1 MRTSD
6 AHEFRS
12 KGPEERSK
20 STTSGLD
27 GETAEGA
34 SNRPSIGPLRL
45 PQSISI
51 DVDDFALE
59 MLATNRG
66 IGMSPPFYA
75 ETASIKNNQSWP
87 YWIVRNAYC
96 NSLARLFSKEEA
108 ERVAAAMNK
117 VSAMTNAEEQP
128 DVSEDAEAYYVLS
141 EEALQFLPEEWRN
154 HFQAMAD
161 NGRVILKSVDNE
173 LTQLVKVLNSFTAVM
188 TLKHVQK
195 RLTAY
200 KFELKMEALLELEML
215 TTAFVVIY
223 VRLHQGGT
231 GSGFSRD
238 SIPEKLRGVHDVV
251 LGLRNKRFAHN
262 DAHDSISDALE
273 LFFEDNRF
281 EVKFGIS
288 LGYHIGGA
296 KEWPDLVSSV
306 EAIYSDRVDKLLE
319 RLKHKT
325 GYEWA
330 LQSGPAPE
338 ETEG

>member
-1 MRTSD
+1 MRKSD
-6 AHEFRS
+6 TRKFQSSVPNEPTKSAQAALD
-12 KGPEERSK
+12 KEEAAVARNQQALSALDPPK
-20 STTSGLD
+20 SM
-27 GETAEGA
+27 
-34 SNRPSIGPLRL
+34 
-45 PQSISI
+45 SI
-51 DVDDFALE
+51 DVNDFARE
-59 MLATNRG
+59 MLATKRG
-66 IGMSPPFYA
+66 ISMTPPFYA
-75 ETASIKNNQSWP
+75 ETASNKNNQSWP

-96 NSLARLFSKEEA
+96 NSLARFFPKEDA
-108 ERVAAAMNK
+108 ERVAAAMNQ
-117 VSAMTNAEEQP
+117 VSAMKTAEE
-128 DVSEDAEAYYVLS
+128 DVNVSEDPEAYYALP
-141 EEALQFLPEEWRN
+141 EDALQFLPEEWRD

-173 LTQLVKVLNSFTAVM
+173 LTQLVRVLNSFTAVM

-195 RLTAY
+195 RLTGY
-200 KFELKMEALLELEML
+200 KFELNMDALLELEML

-238 SIPEKLRGVHDVV
+238 SIPEKLRGIHDVV

-262 DAHDSISDALE
+262 DAHDSVSDALE
-273 LFFEDNRF
+273 LFFEDSRF

-288 LGYHIGGA
+288 LGYSIGGA
-296 KEWPDLVSSV
+296 KEWPDLVNSV
-306 EAIYSDRVDKLLE
+306 EAIYSGRIDKLLE

-338 ETEG
+338 ENE